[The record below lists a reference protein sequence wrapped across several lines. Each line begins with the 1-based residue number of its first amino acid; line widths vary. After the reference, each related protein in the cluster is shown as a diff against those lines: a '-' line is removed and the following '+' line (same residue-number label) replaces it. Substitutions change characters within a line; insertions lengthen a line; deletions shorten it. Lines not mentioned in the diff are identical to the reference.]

1 MSDQKAGRDAK
12 GSAAVRWL
20 DISTKLLTKPLAW
33 TAVGLPLAL
42 VLLAPP
48 PATAQP
54 LIPLT
59 GATAEACFTPG
70 ADCAAT
76 VAAAISSSRNRV
88 WLLGYGFT
96 ETRIVGALRDARR
109 RGVDVRLVLDRSNA
123 DGGMRSAAAYVAR
136 LGVPVKIDRTVRIA
150 HNKLILI
157 DADTVI
163 MGSLNWTK
171 AGNTKNAENVHV
183 FRGAGAL
190 AERHAAYFLE
200 REAVSEVYK
209 VEAAGPKR
217 R

>member
-1 MSDQKAGRDAK
+1 MGLDFRD
-12 GSAAVRWL
+12 
-20 DISTKLLTKPLAW
+20 LLTKLRTEFVKLAF
-33 TAVGLPLAL
+33 AL
-42 VLLAPP
+42 VLTNTLAS
-48 PATAQP
+48 PAIADSR
-54 LIPLT
+54 LSLD

-70 ADCAAT
+70 TDCAAT
-76 VAAAISSSRNRV
+76 VAAAISASRTRV

-96 ETRIVGALRDARR
+96 ETRIVDALRAARR

-190 AERHAAYFLE
+190 AERHATYFLE
-200 REAVSEVYK
+200 REAVSEVYT
-209 VEAAGPKR
+209 VETAGPKR